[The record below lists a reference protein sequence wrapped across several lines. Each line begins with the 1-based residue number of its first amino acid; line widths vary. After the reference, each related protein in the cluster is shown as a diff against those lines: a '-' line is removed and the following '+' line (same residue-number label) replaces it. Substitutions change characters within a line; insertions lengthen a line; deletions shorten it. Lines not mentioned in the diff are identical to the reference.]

1 MIGEDGISHVVVAG
15 AGTRHLV
22 SLVKRGCARINAA
35 SGRVTIVSLSTV
47 VERIAARCVL
57 SETWIPTLESD
68 DLVAGRIPTIAE
80 ALLACPSNIALDY
93 QILVDWTTGSVVDT
107 VLRAAP
113 DAVVLESG
121 LPALR
126 RAFRKHFFLI
136 APGGE
141 AKAHDAFF
149 LARPQPSPR

>member
-1 MIGEDGISHVVVAG
+1 VIGEDGISHVVVAA

-22 SLVKRGCARINAA
+22 SLVKRGCARINGS

-57 SETWIPTLESD
+57 SETWIPMLESA

-80 ALLACPSNIALDY
+80 ALLACPSHVALDY
-93 QILVDWTTGSVVDT
+93 EILVDWSTASVVDI

-113 DAVVLESG
+113 DAVVLDSG
-121 LPALR
+121 LSALR
-126 RAFRKHFFLI
+126 RALRRHFFLI
-136 APGGE
+136 APGGD

-149 LARPQPSPR
+149 VARPQPSPR